1 MGVLAFGQTPVL
13 TPTPTSLT
21 FTWQTGNAL
30 PTGQALAVKSGTS
43 TAAFTTS
50 IVGTNALWLSVSPDT
65 GKLAAALTVRVNPS
79 GLPVGTYTASVRLT
93 ATGFAAPATVPVTLT
108 VTAPLPTLSLG
119 ATTLSFTVPANPP
132 PAQTLQLFTSG
143 GPIPFTA
150 VPQGATWATITPA
163 SGVVLPGVPT
173 ILTISAD
180 ATGLD
185 PQPAAYSGK
194 IVITATGVPST
205 NKTQNVTA
213 SLLVNAVTPTIA
225 SLWPSASMV
234 GAGAL
239 TATIR
244 GTGFFK
250 GTTAKIAGSP
260 TPLKTTF
267 LSPTT
272 LLADLPASL
281 LATAGALNVVATNP
295 APGGD
300 SAASIFTVSS
310 TPVIQAVVSSAS
322 YSTAPVGL
330 GELVSLFGTGIG
342 PATPASLTVNNGYVT
357 QTLSNTSVTIDG
369 KSAAMVYVSQDMITV
384 QVPYDA
390 TIGTQRDVVVHN
402 NGVTAQG
409 KVDLVAAAPSLF
421 ALDGSG
427 IGQAAAL
434 TFNMTTSQI
443 SLNGVTSPLHA
454 GDIAVLYLTGEG
466 DYATSITPRNG
477 YVIPANLNPLPQV
490 SPLPVVSIGG
500 TAATV
505 QYAGPLPGGMLGV
518 LQINAVVPVGTAPGS
533 AVPVTVSIGGAVSQA
548 GVTLVVK

>member
-1 MGVLAFGQTPVL
+1 MGALAFGQTPVL
-13 TPTPTSLT
+13 TPTPTSLA

-50 IVGTNALWLSVSPDT
+50 IVGSNALWLSVSPDT
-65 GKLAAALTVRVNPS
+65 GKLPAALTVRVNPS
-79 GLPVGTYTASVRLT
+79 GLAVGTYTASVRLT
-93 ATGFAAPATVPVTLT
+93 ATGFAAPSTVPVTLT

-119 ATTLSFTVPANPP
+119 ASTLSFTVPTNPP
-132 PAQTLQLFTSG
+132 AAQTLQLFTSG

-150 VPQGATWATITPA
+150 VPQGATWATVTPA
-163 SGVVLPGVPT
+163 NGVVLPGVPT

-213 SLLVNAVTPTIA
+213 TLLVNAVTPTIA
-225 SLWPSASMV
+225 SLWPSAAMV

-260 TPLKTTF
+260 TLLKTTF

-310 TPVIQAVVSSAS
+310 TPVVQAVVSSAS

-342 PATPASLTVNNGYVT
+342 PATPASWTVSSGYVT

-369 KSAAMVYVSQDMITV
+369 KSAAMVYVSPDMMTV

-427 IGQAAAL
+427 AGQAAAL
-434 TFNMTTSQI
+434 TFNMVTSQI
-443 SLNGVTSPLHA
+443 SLNGVTSPLHT

-477 YVIPANLNPLPQV
+477 YVIPLNLNPLPQMNPV
-490 SPLPVVSIGG
+490 PVVTIGG

-518 LQINAVVPVGTAPGS
+518 LQINAVVPAGITPGS
-533 AVPVTVSIGGAVSQA
+533 AVPVTVSVGGATSQA